1 LLWFKIIPG
10 GNTDSIK
17 SRLRIYELLKETQEP
32 ISMALF
38 NVGVLE
44 FSGKRSSRC
53 LLCDVISGRNLLHV
67 VTKTLGWP
75 TSYLLLIDYV

>member
-10 GNTDSIK
+10 GNRDSIK

-38 NVGVLE
+38 NVDVSGIFRKKE
-44 FSGKRSSRC
+44 F
-53 LLCDVISGRNLLHV
+53 
-67 VTKTLGWP
+67 
-75 TSYLLLIDYV
+75 